1 RRGVAPRAAP
11 PLPLPTGQA
20 HRIALGRVKDA
31 ALDAVGGAGRPREED
46 PREEDREH
54 RGGDAPGGE
63 PPPHF
68 TPPAGA
74 APPACRRSSSATTR
88 RRGMPRFVSST
99 MAWNQRSA
107 TSEITRS
114 SLSPLSAAVTTS
126 VAS

>member
-1 RRGVAPRAAP
+1 PAR
-11 PLPLPTGQA
+11 QA
-20 HRIALGRVKDA
+20 HRIALARVKDA

-46 PREEDREH
+46 AEH
-54 RGGDAPGGE
+54 REGNAPGDDVPRRE

-126 VAS
+126 VASSPLLP